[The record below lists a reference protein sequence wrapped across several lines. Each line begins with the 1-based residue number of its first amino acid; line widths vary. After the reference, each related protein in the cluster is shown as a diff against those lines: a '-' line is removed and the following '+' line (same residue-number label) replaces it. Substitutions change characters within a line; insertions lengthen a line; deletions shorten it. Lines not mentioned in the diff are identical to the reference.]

1 MAADSAAMLS
11 GTAAAPALACAPTIG
26 IISQSSIPD
35 DPRVRRQGD
44 ALRAA
49 GWNVI
54 GIGLAGARAPKPDW
68 PILTSEDVGQ
78 LAEKPGMPVTGYRS
92 RGLRGV
98 AVRALRVTPVWGLS
112 EYERRLLSIL
122 VDPLRAETVYW
133 TLNSVLW
140 DLLALGASRPVDLWL
155 GNDWTSLPIVARLAH
170 RQGVPYAYDTHELA
184 ADEFNES
191 RRWRYVA
198 RPIRVAI
205 EGQFIRDAAV
215 VSTVSSGIAARLQ
228 ELYGLDAMPL
238 VVRSTPHF
246 QPMEPRS
253 LGERIHVLYHGAV
266 WQHRGLEASIRSVA
280 AWRPEFD
287 LTIRGP
293 VSDEYRAEL
302 EREID
307 AAGVRD
313 RVTIVPPVPMVD
325 LVREAAAFDI
335 GLFALP
341 GHSQH
346 NRYALP
352 NKFFEYTMAGLA
364 LCISDLPEM
373 AGLLRQYDLG
383 RLIPAVEPQAIATA
397 INSFDRAAIAA
408 YKRNAL
414 AAAQELN
421 WERESQKM
429 VERYGAVVTA
439 AR

>member
-1 MAADSAAMLS
+1 MAVNA
-11 GTAAAPALACAPTIG
+11 AAAPAFARPPTIG
-26 IISQSSIPD
+26 IVSQSSIAD

-49 GWNVI
+49 GWDVI
-54 GIGLAGARAPKPDW
+54 GIGLAGARAAQPDW
-68 PILTSEDVGQ
+68 PILTSDDVTE
-78 LAEKPGMPVTGYRS
+78 LPERPRMPVTGYRS
-92 RGLRGV
+92 RGWRG
-98 AVRALRVTPVWGLS
+98 AMIRALGARQPWGLT
-112 EYERRLLSIL
+112 EYERRLLSVWI
-122 VDPLRAETVYW
+122 DRRRAETVYW

-140 DLLALGASRPVDLWL
+140 DLLALGASRPVDMWL
-155 GNDWTSLPIVARLAH
+155 GNDWTSLPIVARLA
-170 RQGVPYAYDTHELA
+170 RQQRVPYAYDTHELA
-184 ADEFNES
+184 ADEFNEN
-191 RRWRYVA
+191 RRWRYVE
-198 RPIRVAI
+198 RPIRIAI

-215 VSTVSSGIAARLQ
+215 VSTVSSGIAARLRD
-228 ELYGLDAMPL
+228 LHGLAATPL

-246 QPMEPRS
+246 QPAAPRQS
-253 LGERIHVLYHGAV
+253 GERIRVLYHGAV

-280 AWRPEFD
+280 GWRPEFD

-293 VSDEYRAEL
+293 VSEEYRAQL

-307 AAGVRD
+307 AAGVRG
-313 RVTIVPPVPMVD
+313 RVQIVPPVPMVN

-341 GHSQH
+341 GHSRH

-383 RLIPAVEPQAIATA
+383 RLIPAVEPQAIAAA
-397 INSFDRAAIAA
+397 INSFDRTAIAA

-421 WERESQKM
+421 WERESEKM
-429 VERYGAVVTA
+429 VDRYSAIVTA